1 MKEQINIPS
10 SKIERASKFITT
22 GAKVGGNYVKY
33 YSKKMFDPKWDRQE
47 LDHDNAEDI
56 YDALSQLKGSALK
69 MAQMMSMD
77 KNVMPAP
84 YQNKFMLAQYSAPP
98 LSLPLVVKTFKKNLG
113 KSPGEIFNTFSA
125 KAVNAASIGQVH
137 QAEKDGKKLAVK
149 IQYPGV
155 ANSVSSDLKMVR
167 PFATRMFNI
176 NSRDLDKYFN
186 EIETKLL
193 EETDYNLE
201 LQRSKAISEACSQLE
216 GLRFPV
222 YYPEYSCS
230 HILTMDW
237 LPGKHMKEFL
247 ADNPSQEVR
256 NKIGQA
262 LWNFYDFQIHTLKE
276 VHADPHPGNFL
287 FQADGSVGVIDFG
300 CVKKIPDSFYK
311 PYFGLLQIDIEN
323 REEELMQ
330 LFYELEFISKR
341 DSEKEKQLFIKVFK
355 QMIGLLGRPFQYP
368 EFDFGDDAYFR
379 EIYDVGEKLSQ
390 SKEIRQSKIAR
401 GPSDGLY
408 INRTYYGLYNL
419 LNELKAV
426 VKTGSAKVVALS
438 A

>member
-1 MKEQINIPS
+1 MKEQIKIPS
-10 SKIERASKFITT
+10 SKIERAGKFITT

-33 YSKKMFDPKWDRQE
+33 YSKKMFDSQWDRKE
-47 LDHDNAEDI
+47 LDQDNAEDI
-56 YDALSQLKGSALK
+56 YDSLSQLKGSALK

-77 KNVMPAP
+77 KNIMPAP
-84 YQNKFMLAQYSAPP
+84 YQHKFMLAQYSAPP
-98 LSLPLVVKTFKKNLG
+98 LSLPLVVKTFKKYLG
-113 KSPGEIFNTFSA
+113 KSPNEIFDTFSA
-125 KAVNAASIGQVH
+125 NAVNAASIGQVH
-137 QAEKDGKKLAVK
+137 QAVKDGKKFAVK

-186 EIETKLL
+186 EIESKLL
-193 EETDYNLE
+193 EETDYSLE
-201 LQRSKAISEACSQLE
+201 LQRSTAISEACSQLE
-216 GLRFPV
+216 GVHFPV
-222 YYPEYSCS
+222 YYPEYSAA

-237 LPGKHMKEFL
+237 MPGKHMKEFR
-247 ADNPSQEVR
+247 AGNPSQEVR

-287 FQADGSVGVIDFG
+287 FRDDGTVGVIDFG

-311 PYFGLLQIDIEN
+311 PYFSLLQIDFEN

-330 LFYELEFISKR
+330 LFYELEFISAS
-341 DSEKEKQLFIKVFK
+341 DSEKEKELFKKVFK

-368 EFDFGDDAYFR
+368 EFDFGDDTYFR
-379 EIYDVGEKLSQ
+379 EIYEIGEKLSQ

-426 VKTGSAKVVALS
+426 VKTGSAATVALS